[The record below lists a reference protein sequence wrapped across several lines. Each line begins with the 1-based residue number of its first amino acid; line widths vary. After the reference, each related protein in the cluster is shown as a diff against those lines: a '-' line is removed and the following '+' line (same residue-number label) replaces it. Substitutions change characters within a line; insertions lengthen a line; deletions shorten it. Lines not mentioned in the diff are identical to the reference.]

1 MLRIDDTDNERSS
14 KEYEDAIKED
24 LTWMN
29 INWDSLKGNLLDFY
43 LIRSF
48 RNFIRKKRAYPC
60 FETAEELSLKEK
72 AN

>member
-29 INWDSLKGNLLDFY
+29 INWDSVERQSSRLLSY
-43 LIRSF
+43 NEALETLLEKNVHILVLRQQK
-48 RNFIRKKRAYPC
+48 NYP
-60 FETAEELSLKEK
+60 
-72 AN
+72 

>member
-29 INWDSLKGNLLDFY
+29 INWDSVEKQSSRLISYEEALETLLEKNVHIHV
-43 LIRSF
+43 LRQQK
-48 RNFIRKKRAYPC
+48 NYP
-60 FETAEELSLKEK
+60 
-72 AN
+72 